1 MRISSRRLGEFLVA
15 RRVLSRDVLDE
26 LLAREAADG
35 VDLRNLLVVDE
46 IVSEQDLMAAVASE
60 LGVPY
65 VDLAERSILPDV
77 WGLVPEALARGY
89 LAVALERRADGV
101 VVVMDDPSDEQVV
114 SALEGDLGVT
124 VLPAVAARDDLVR
137 LIGQMYGA
145 GPDPGPADREWADE
159 RVGGQTV
166 RARSKAPPAEP
177 RPAGVQLDDL
187 LDRVERLGGSDLHL
201 TVGAPPVVRVQG
213 ELRRMEGMSPLN
225 GSEVRRLVLGM
236 LTERQRDRFLEEG
249 ELATSH
255 AIPGK
260 GRFRVS
266 AFVQRDSVGAVL
278 RLVPAQIPSPEDLG
292 LPDEVIEWADHRKG
306 LILVCGPH
314 GSGTSTTLAA
324 LVDRINRA
332 RACHI
337 LTIEQPIEFLHQHR
351 AALVNQREVGE
362 DTASFER
369 GLRYAVRQDPD
380 VLVVGELPDVETIRL
395 ALAAAETGQLV
406 LATLR
411 TVDAVKTI
419 ERIVDVFPAE
429 QQPQVRLQLANNLR
443 GIVVQQLVPA
453 LDGGV
458 ALAAEVLLPTPEVTK
473 CIRTGDI
480 ANLGKAI
487 VGGVA
492 NGMGTMDQ
500 SLAELVQEGLVDV
513 DAAADRAVDPAELRY
528 LTSGPT

>member
-26 LLAREAADG
+26 LLAREAAEG
-35 VDLRNLLVVDE
+35 VHLSNLLVLDE

-65 VDLAERSILPDV
+65 IDIAERSILPDV
-77 WGLVPEALARGY
+77 WGLVPEDLARGY
-89 LAVALERRADGV
+89 LAIALERRADGV
-101 VVVMDDPSDEQVV
+101 VVVMEDPGDEQVV
-114 SALEGDLGVT
+114 AALEADLEMA
-124 VLPAVAARDDLVR
+124 VLPAVAVRDDLVR
-137 LIGQMYGA
+137 LIDQMYGP
-145 GPDPGPADREWADE
+145 GPDAEPADGDW
-159 RVGGQTV
+159 GGEPAV
-166 RARSKAPPAEP
+166 EEAPP

-187 LDRVERLGGSDLHL
+187 LDKVVRLGGSDLHL

-213 ELRRMEGMSPLN
+213 QLRRLEGMAPLN

-236 LTERQRDRFLEEG
+236 LTRAQRDRFLEEG

-255 AIPGK
+255 AIPGR

-278 RLVPAQIPSPEDLG
+278 RMVPAQIPAPEDLG
-292 LPDEVIEWADHRKG
+292 LPDEVIAWADHRKG

-337 LTIEQPIEFLHQHR
+337 LTIEQPIEFLHKHR

-362 DTASFER
+362 DTVSFER
-369 GLRYAVRQDPD
+369 GLRYALRQDPD

-406 LATLR
+406 MATLR
-411 TVDAVKTI
+411 TVDVVKTI
-419 ERIVDVFPAE
+419 ERIVDVFPTD
-429 QQPQVRLQLANNLR
+429 QQPQARVQLAATLR

-458 ALAAEVLLPTPEVTK
+458 ALAAEVLLPTPEVIK
-473 CIRTGDI
+473 CIRAGDY
-480 ANLGKAI
+480 ANLAKAI
-487 VGGVA
+487 VGGMA
-492 NGMGTMDQ
+492 SGMGTMDQ
-500 SLAELVQEGLVDV
+500 SLAELVQEGLVDIE
-513 DAAADRAVDPAELRY
+513 AAADRAVDPTELRY
-528 LTSGPT
+528 LTSGST

>member
-1 MRISSRRLGEFLVA
+1 MRIASRRLGEFLVT

-35 VDLRNLLVVDE
+35 VHLSNLLVQDE

-65 VDLAERSILPDV
+65 VDLNERSILPDV
-77 WGLVPEALARGY
+77 WGLVPEDLARGH
-89 LAVALERRADGV
+89 LAIALERRSDGV
-101 VVVMDDPSDEQVV
+101 VVVMDDPGDEQAVT
-114 SALEGDLGVT
+114 ALETDLRQTVVPAVT
-124 VLPAVAARDDLVR
+124 VRDDLVR
-137 LIGQMYGA
+137 LISQMYG
-145 GPDPGPADREWADE
+145 PGPTAEAGWADE
-159 RVGGQTV
+159 RGGDGVEPAAPVPQT
-166 RARSKAPPAEP
+166 AR
-177 RPAGVQLDDL
+177 VQLDDL
-187 LDRVERLGGSDLHL
+187 LDRVVRLGGSDLHL
-201 TVGAPPVVRVQG
+201 TVGAPPVVRIQG
-213 ELRRMEGMSPLN
+213 ELRRMAGLASLN
-225 GSEVRRLVLGM
+225 GSDVRRLVLGM
-236 LTERQRDRFLEEG
+236 LTERQRERFLDEG
-249 ELATSH
+249 ELSTSH

-278 RLVPAQIPSPEDLG
+278 RLVPARIPSPEDLG
-292 LPDEVIEWADHRKG
+292 LPDEVIRWADHRKG

-369 GLRYAVRQDPD
+369 GLRYALRQDPD

-411 TVDAVKTI
+411 TVDVVKTI
-419 ERIVDVFPAE
+419 ERIVDVFPADL
-429 QQPQVRLQLANNLR
+429 QPQARLQLATTLR

-473 CIRTGDI
+473 CIRAGDT
-480 ANLGKAI
+480 AGLAKAI
-487 VGGVA
+487 TGGLA
-492 NGMGTMDQ
+492 SGMGTMDQ

-513 DAAADRAVDPAELRY
+513 EAAAERAVDPSELRY

>member
-1 MRISSRRLGEFLVA
+1 M
-15 RRVLSRDVLDE
+15 
-26 LLAREAADG
+26 
-35 VDLRNLLVVDE
+35 
-46 IVSEQDLMAAVASE
+46 
-60 LGVPY
+60 
-65 VDLAERSILPDV
+65 
-77 WGLVPEALARGY
+77 
-89 LAVALERRADGV
+89 
-101 VVVMDDPSDEQVV
+101 
-114 SALEGDLGVT
+114 
-124 VLPAVAARDDLVR
+124 
-137 LIGQMYGA
+137 
-145 GPDPGPADREWADE
+145 
-159 RVGGQTV
+159 
-166 RARSKAPPAEP
+166 
-177 RPAGVQLDDL
+177 
-187 LDRVERLGGSDLHL
+187 
-201 TVGAPPVVRVQG
+201 
-213 ELRRMEGMSPLN
+213 
-225 GSEVRRLVLGM
+225 LGM
-236 LTERQRDRFLEEG
+236 LTQRQRDRFLEEG

-278 RLVPAQIPSPEDLG
+278 RLVPADIPSPEDLG
-292 LPDEVIEWADHRKG
+292 LPDEVIEWADHRRG
-306 LILVCGPH
+306 LVLVCGPH

-337 LTIEQPIEFLHQHR
+337 LTIEQPIEFLHKHR

-369 GLRYAVRQDPD
+369 GLRYALRQDPD

-419 ERIVDVFPAE
+419 ERIVDVFPPD
-429 QQPQVRLQLANNLR
+429 QQAQARMQLAATLR

-458 ALAAEVLLPTPEVTK
+458 ALATEVLLPTAEVVK
-473 CIRTGDI
+473 CIRTGDS
-480 ANLGKAI
+480 ANLAKAI
-487 VGGVA
+487 VGGVTS
-492 NGMGTMDQ
+492 GMGTMDQ

-513 DAAADRAVDPAELRY
+513 EAAAERAVDPNELRY

>member
-26 LLAREAADG
+26 LLAREAAEG
-35 VDLRNLLVVDE
+35 VHLTNLLVVGE

-60 LGVPY
+60 LGVPH

-77 WGLVPEALARGY
+77 WGLVPEDLARGY
-89 LAVALERRADGV
+89 LAVALERRPDGV
-101 VVVMDDPSDEQVV
+101 VVAMGDPGDLAGVAAIE
-114 SALEGDLGVT
+114 ADLGVT
-124 VLPAVAARDDLVR
+124 VLAAVAVHDDLVR
-137 LIGQMYGA
+137 LIGQMYG
-145 GPDPGPADREWADE
+145 PGPAGATSDAADVE
-159 RVGGQTV
+159 RGDGDGATDP
-166 RARSKAPPAEP
+166 RTAR
-177 RPAGVQLDDL
+177 VQLDEL
-187 LDRVERLGGSDLHL
+187 LDRVMEMGGSDLHL
-201 TVGAPPVVRVQG
+201 AVGSPPVVRVQG
-213 ELRRMEGMSPLN
+213 ELHRLKGMATLN
-225 GSEVRRLVLGM
+225 GSDVRRLVLGM
-236 LTERQRDRFLEEG
+236 LTQRQRERFLQEG

-278 RLVPAQIPSPEDLG
+278 RLVPAEIPAPEDLG

-324 LVDRINRA
+324 LIDRINRA

-337 LTIEQPIEFLHQHR
+337 LTLEQPIEFLHTHQ
-351 AALVNQREVGE
+351 AGLVNQREVGE

-369 GLRYAVRQDPD
+369 GLRYALRQDPD
-380 VLVVGELPDVETIRL
+380 VLMVGELPDVETIRM
-395 ALAAAETGQLV
+395 AMAAAETGQLV

-419 ERIVDVFPAE
+419 ERIIDVFPSE
-429 QQPQVRLQLANNLR
+429 QQSQARLQLATTLR

-453 LDGGV
+453 IDGGV
-458 ALAAEVLLPTPEVTK
+458 ALAAEVLLPTPEVVK
-473 CIRTGDI
+473 CIRAGDG
-480 ANLGKAI
+480 ASLAKAI

-492 NGMGTMDQ
+492 SGMGTMDQ
-500 SLAELVQEGLVDV
+500 SLAELVQEGLVDIEV
-513 DAAADRAVDPAELRY
+513 AAERAVDPAELRY
-528 LTSGPT
+528 LTSGPS

>member
-1 MRISSRRLGEFLVA
+1 MRISSRRLGEFLVT

-26 LLAREAADG
+26 LLAKEAADG
-35 VDLRNLLVVDE
+35 VHLSNLLVAGE
-46 IVSEQDLMAAVASE
+46 LVSEQDLTAAVASE

-77 WGLVPEALARGY
+77 WGLVAEDLARGY
-89 LAVALERRADGV
+89 LAVALERRPDGV
-101 VVVMDDPSDEQVV
+101 VVVMDDPGDEQVV
-114 SALEGDLGVT
+114 AALESDLGVT
-124 VLPAVAARDDLVR
+124 VLPAVAVRDDVLR
-137 LIGQMYGA
+137 LITQMYG
-145 GPDPGPADREWADE
+145 PGPEGREWADTA
-159 RVGGQTV
+159 VGGADEGT
-166 RARSKAPPAEP
+166 RPDAPDPL
-177 RPAGVQLDDL
+177 AGRVQLGDL
-187 LDRVERLGGSDLHL
+187 LDRVLRVGGSDLHL

-213 ELRRMEGMSPLN
+213 ELRRMEGMSSLN
-225 GSEVRRLVLGM
+225 GSDVRRLVLGM

-260 GRFRVS
+260 GRFRVA

-278 RLVPAQIPSPEDLG
+278 RLVPGEIPTPEDLG
-292 LPDEVIEWADHRKG
+292 LPDEVIEWADHRRG

-337 LTIEQPIEFLHQHR
+337 LTIEQPIEFLHKHR
-351 AALVNQREVGE
+351 AAIVNQREVGE

-369 GLRYAVRQDPD
+369 GLRYALRQDPD

-419 ERIVDVFPAE
+419 ERIVEIFPAE
-429 QQPQVRLQLANNLR
+429 QQAQVRLQLANTLR

-458 ALAAEVLLPTPEVTK
+458 ALAAEVLLPTAEVLK
-473 CIRTGDI
+473 CIRTADSG
-480 ANLGKAI
+480 NLAKAI
-487 VGGVA
+487 IGGMTS
-492 NGMGTMDQ
+492 GMGTMDQ
-500 SLAELVQEGLVDV
+500 SLAELVQEGLVDI
-513 DAAADRAVDPAELRY
+513 DEAADRAVDPNELRY